1 MKHLLTLISLIIIAS
16 CSTAKND
23 VPPQSFSSA
32 SGTGL
37 VIGTITFTGYEKPA
51 NDIYR
56 FFYEPVT
63 TDKKIRKKN
72 SGRIIIK
79 AREGNTRS
87 YTGDFNEKKTYLFMI
102 EAQPGNYAFTQYNY
116 LDHIGYSGMVT
127 SSQKFSIPFTVSAGT
142 INYLG
147 ELSYNDMA
155 QPGSP
160 RIIVG
165 TNIERDLPEFR
176 KKYTNINFD
185 AVTNNPVKSGNTGNG
200 IILFTE

>member
-1 MKHLLTLISLIIIAS
+1 M
-16 CSTAKND
+16 
-23 VPPQSFSSA
+23 
-32 SGTGL
+32 
-37 VIGTITFTGYEKPA
+37 TFTA
-51 NDIYR
+51 

-142 INYLG
+142 INYIG

-165 TNIERDLPEFR
+165 TNVERDLPEFR

>member
-1 MKHLLTLISLIIIAS
+1 MKHLLVIILTITLAG
-16 CSTAKND
+16 CKAAKD
-23 VPPQSFSSA
+23 YVPPQSFSPN

-37 VIGTITFTGYEKPA
+37 VIGTITLNGGEKPA

-63 TDKKIRKKN
+63 TDKKLRTKN

-87 YTGDFNEKKTYLFMI
+87 YTGDFNEKKTYLFI
-102 EAQPGNYAFTQYNY
+102 VEAQPGNYAFTQYNY

-127 SSQKFSIPFTVSAGT
+127 SSQKFSIPFTVSAGMIT
-142 INYLG
+142 YIG
-147 ELSYNDMA
+147 ELSYNDIA
-155 QPGSP
+155 QPGTP
-160 RIIVG
+160 RIVVG

-176 KKYTNINFD
+176 KKYGSINFD
-185 AVTNNPVKSGNTGNG
+185 SVTNNPIKSGNSGNG
-200 IILFTE
+200 LILFSE